1 MKNLDGVS
9 DYELEYQRKIN
20 IILEENISLKGFY
33 AFMMNDKSIST
44 VYVYL
49 KYINNFMKCIHK
61 PVTELNVDD
70 FSGYMLKIQK
80 GQNGTRT
87 TSSYRIAVYSA
98 LNMYG
103 RYLKSRH
110 YLSENPME
118 DMQRPRAIESSKTIE
133 KREKAYLTTNEI
145 KTYMANVTEGIG
157 NDESIARQLEWRE
170 RDLAI
175 ITIFLNT
182 GIRCSALVKL
192 DIDNIDFEKKILS
205 VVDKESKYNIYEI
218 SDDVLDVI
226 KKWLRKRNEMIP
238 GSDVKA
244 LFISNRKTRISRS
257 SVQRLVEK
265 YGANIQ
271 GKHMSPHKLRAT
283 YGTQL
288 YNATGDIYFVQ
299 HCLKHNSPKTSE
311 LYVRGNKN
319 TQTKKASEIMGK
331 LISDH

>member
-70 FSGYMLKIQK
+70 FPGYMLKIQK

-192 DIDNIDFEKKILS
+192 DVDNIDFEKKILS

-238 GSDVKA
+238 GSEVKA
-244 LFISNRKTRISRS
+244 LFISNRKTRMSRS

>member
-9 DYELEYQRKIN
+9 DYELEYQRRIN
-20 IILEENISLKGFY
+20 SILKENISLKGFY

-49 KYINNFMKCIHK
+49 KYINDFMKYVRK

-80 GQNGTRT
+80 NYKGTKT

-118 DMQRPRAIESSKTIE
+118 DMQRPRAIESSRTIE
-133 KREKAYLTTNEI
+133 KREKAYLTTDEI

-157 NDESIARQLEWRE
+157 NDSSVARQLEWRE

-175 ITIFLNT
+175 VTIFLNT

-192 DIDNIDFEKKILS
+192 DVDNIDFDKRTLS

-218 SDDVLDVI
+218 SDDVLEVI
-226 KKWLRKRNEMIP
+226 KKWLRKRDEMIP
-238 GSDVKA
+238 GSEVKA
-244 LFISNRKTRISRS
+244 LFISNRKTRMSRS

-319 TQTKKASEIMGK
+319 SQTKKASEIMGK
-331 LISDH
+331 IILDH

>member
-20 IILEENISLKGFY
+20 SILKENISLKGFY

-49 KYINNFMKCIHK
+49 KYINDFMKYVRK

-80 GQNGTRT
+80 NYKGTKT

-118 DMQRPRAIESSKTIE
+118 DMQRPRAIESSRTIE
-133 KREKAYLTTNEI
+133 KREKAYLTTDEI
-145 KTYMANVTEGIG
+145 KTYMANVAEGIG
-157 NDESIARQLEWRE
+157 NDNSIARQLEWRE

-175 ITIFLNT
+175 VTIFLNT

-192 DIDNIDFEKKILS
+192 DVDNIDFDKRTLS

-218 SDDVLDVI
+218 SDDVLEVI
-226 KKWLRKRNEMIP
+226 KKWLCKRDEMIP
-238 GSDVKA
+238 GSEVKA
-244 LFISNRKTRISRS
+244 LFISNRKTRMSRS

-311 LYVRGNKN
+311 LYIRGNKN

-331 LISDH
+331 LILDH